1 MQDPKRSAGG
11 GGFRPPDDT
20 RPKLLIIEDDRR
32 VSEYL
37 FRFIAT
43 LGYSIDL
50 AESYDSALEKAQA
63 RPPDHVL
70 LDVRIPGGSGLSLI
84 RPLRDTNPRMRIV
97 LCTAYPSIATSV
109 AAIKLGADDYLPKP
123 VTPEQLLAAFQ
134 QGPPEEPGADS
145 TPSEGKIL
153 SLARAR
159 WEYINMVLA
168 NCDGNVAAAARH
180 LGIHRQS
187 LQRMLKKL
195 PPSS

>member
-1 MQDPKRSAGG
+1 MH
-11 GGFRPPDDT
+11 DT
-20 RPKLLIIEDDRR
+20 QSDGPRPKLLIIEDDRR

-43 LGYSIDL
+43 LGYSIDV
-50 AESYDSALEKAQA
+50 AETYDSALQKAQTN
-63 RPPDHVL
+63 PPDHVL
-70 LDVRIPGGSGLSLI
+70 LDVRIPGGNGISLI
-84 RPLRDTNPRMRIV
+84 RPLRDTNPNMRIV
-97 LCTAYPSIATSV
+97 LCTAYPSIANSV
-109 AAIKLGADDYLPKP
+109 EAMKLGADDYLTKP
-123 VTPEQLLAAFQ
+123 VTPEQIMAAFARAT
-134 QGPPEEPGADS
+134 PPSEPPADP

>member
-1 MQDPKRSAGG
+1 MHEASNGTTNRSGG
-11 GGFRPPDDT
+11 GT
-20 RPKLLIIEDDRR
+20 RPKLLIIEDDAR

-43 LGYSIDL
+43 LGYDIQIADD
-50 AESYDSALEKAQA
+50 YDGALEKAQA

-84 RPLRDTNPRMRIV
+84 RPLRDQNPRMRIV

-109 AAIKLGADDYLPKP
+109 AAIKLGADDYLAKP
-123 VTPEQLLAAFQ
+123 VMPEQILAAFKREE
-134 QGPPEEPGADS
+134 PEEGTDL
-145 TPSEGKIL
+145 TPSEGKML

-159 WEYINMVLA
+159 WEYINLVLS

-195 PPSS
+195 PPST